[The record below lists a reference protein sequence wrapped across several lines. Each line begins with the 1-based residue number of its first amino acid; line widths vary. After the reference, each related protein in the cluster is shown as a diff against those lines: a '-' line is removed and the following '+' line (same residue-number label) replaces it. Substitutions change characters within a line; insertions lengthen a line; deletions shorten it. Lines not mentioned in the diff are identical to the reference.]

1 MEDLEKILSVLKDVS
16 VDDTINHPMST
27 LYRNKLYQIK
37 TQVQVTEFYDNGEKY
52 IEYTVNSDNKKHGL
66 CQSWHKNG
74 QKSCEINWVNG
85 KEHGLSQ
92 GWYDNGQ
99 KSWELNYVDDKLDGL
114 FQSWHKNGQKSCER
128 NWVNGKEHGL
138 SQHWHENGQCLIE
151 MLLGNGNKKTIKRK
165 RGRPS
170 KYGDDPIAY
179 YNEHYSG
186 LTRGELSKENSSLY
200 QRLWRDQ
207 LLGFVPLKAR
217 GKRK

>member
-1 MEDLEKILSVLKDVS
+1 
-16 VDDTINHPMST
+16 MST

-74 QKSCEINWVNG
+74 QKSCEI
-85 KEHGLSQ
+85 
-92 GWYDNGQ
+92 
-99 KSWELNYVDDKLDGL
+99 
-114 FQSWHKNGQKSCER
+114 

-207 LLGFVPLKAR
+207 LLGSVPLKAR